1 MLLTLRLV
9 EVKTGQTIAQVDAF
23 AGKSRK
29 QSSLSAETLRGAVA
43 PIADKLHYDIG
54 RLPGDTRYQRIAVMP
69 LEENGTA
76 AQNLALGSFLQQE
89 ISTELRERGFL
100 SVERSQLKKAIAQ
113 IGLAQALSA
122 ENAPSTGKML
132 GAQVLVVGAVSEA
145 GQHFVITG
153 RAIDAQ
159 SETYWGMRWSKQ
171 KREYCHPR
179 FRRYRDPKY
188 GWGCFS
194 LHTCPGM
201 GQFISCNPS
210 VVQHGPWLPTAPLR
224 LL

>member
-1 MLLTLRLV
+1 M
-9 EVKTGQTIAQVDAF
+9 
-23 AGKSRK
+23 
-29 QSSLSAETLRGAVA
+29 
-43 PIADKLHYDIG
+43 
-54 RLPGDTRYQRIAVMP
+54 
-69 LEENGTA
+69 
-76 AQNLALGSFLQQE
+76 
-89 ISTELRERGFL
+89 
-100 SVERSQLKKAIAQ
+100 ERSQLKKAIAQ

-159 SETYWGMRWSKQ
+159 SGNVLGNAMVQ
-171 KREYCHPR
+171 AKREYCHPR

-194 LHTCPGM
+194 LHTCPGWGQILFHATRPWYSM
-201 GQFISCNPS
+201 GRGYLRHPCDCFEPLLLDINKKGPM
-210 VVQHGPWLPTAPLR
+210 QHSHPTRMPTTMQSNRSWPPGAHGQITFTQRPPLQVALPAFFWTANIIDAIMVASDAE
-224 LL
+224 